1 MTTES
6 LERDMDAVTATE
18 RTIPA
23 MLFASAER
31 YAGLEAVADGD
42 VRLTYAQLRDRA
54 VEFARGA
61 LALGIRRGDRV
72 GLWAPNSHRWVEA
85 SLGLHLAGATV
96 VPLNTRY
103 RGSEARE
110 ILARVRARFVVVES
124 GFLGYDYATA
134 ALEALE
140 GDETGDVLA
149 DLTVVDLAAERGD
162 PSRRVVGREDL
173 RERAASVTEDRV
185 RHVAAEVE
193 PDDTSEIIFTSG
205 TTGRPKGV
213 LIPHGAALDLY
224 ATYAQVWGLR
234 TGDRYLVV
242 LPFFHTGGNKAGMI
256 VSLQHGLTIVPLAVF
271 DADEALRL
279 IETERISIMNG
290 SPTIYYALLESPRRE
305 STDLSSL
312 RRAATGAA
320 VVPVALI
327 ERSRVDLPFERLVTA
342 YGMTECIGTATMCR
356 DGDGDE
362 VIANTNGRAVP
373 GVELRV
379 VDREGRDLP
388 PGESGEVLIRGA
400 NVTPG
405 YWEDPEATA
414 AAIDADG
421 WLHSGD
427 IGHLDEAGNLKITD
441 RLKDMFIVGGFNVS
455 PAEVE
460 QVLARHPLVS
470 EVAVVGVPDERLGE
484 VPRAYVV
491 RRRGAEGSA
500 EEVVSWARERLA
512 NFKVPRS
519 VEFVDDLPRNAS
531 GKVLKRELRAGA

>member
-1 MTTES
+1 
-6 LERDMDAVTATE
+6 MDALTATE
-18 RTIPA
+18 RTIPQ
-23 MLFASAER
+23 MLFAGAER
-31 YAGLEAVADGD
+31 YADSLAVADGD

-54 VEFARGA
+54 LEFGRGA
-61 LALGIRRGDRV
+61 LALGVRRGDRV
-72 GLWAPNSHRWVEA
+72 GLWAPNTHRWVVA

-110 ILARVRARFVVVES
+110 ILARVRARFVVVQS

-134 ALEALE
+134 ALEALD
-140 GDETGDVLA
+140 GDESVLD
-149 DLTVVDLAAERGD
+149 DLTVVDLGAERGD
-162 PSRRVVGREDL
+162 VERGVLGWEDL
-173 RERAASVTEDRV
+173 RERAATVPEDEIR
-185 RHVAAEVE
+185 RAAAEVE
-193 PDDTSEIIFTSG
+193 PDDLSEIIFTSG

-213 LIPHGAALDLY
+213 LIPHGPALDLY

-234 TGDRYLVV
+234 EGDRYLVV

-256 VSLQHGLTIVPLAVF
+256 VSLQHGLTVVPMAVF

-356 DGDGDE
+356 DDDGDE

-405 YWEDPEATA
+405 YWEDPDATA

-427 IGHLDEAGNLKITD
+427 IGHLDATGNLKITD

-470 EVAVVGVPDERLGE
+470 EVAVVGVPDDRLGE

-491 RRRGAEGSA
+491 RRRGAEGTA
-500 EEVVSWARERLA
+500 EELIGWAKERLA

-519 VEFVDDLPRNAS
+519 VEFADDLPRNAS
-531 GKVLKRELRAGA
+531 GKVLKRELRSAVGG

>member
-1 MTTES
+1 MDAG
-6 LERDMDAVTATE
+6 DMKAVTATE

-23 MLFASAER
+23 MLLASAER
-31 YAGLEAVADGD
+31 YGDMLAVADGD
-42 VRLTYAQLRDRA
+42 VRLTYADLLDRA
-54 VEFARGA
+54 LEFGRGA
-61 LALGIRRGDRV
+61 LALGVRRGDRV
-72 GLWAPNSHRWVEA
+72 GLWAPNTHRWIEA

-103 RGSEARE
+103 RGPEARE
-110 ILARVRARFVVVES
+110 ILARVRARFVVVQS
-124 GFLGYDYATA
+124 GFLGFDYATA
-134 ALEALE
+134 ALEAID
-140 GDETGDVLA
+140 GDDTGDVLA
-149 DLTVVDLAAERGD
+149 DLTVVDLAADRGD
-162 PSRRVVGREDL
+162 ADRRLIGWEDL
-173 RERAASVTEDRV
+173 RERAATVPLDDV
-185 RHVAAEVE
+185 RRAAAEVE
-193 PDDTSEIIFTSG
+193 PDDLSEIIFTSG

-213 LIPHGAALDLY
+213 LIPHGPTLDLY

-256 VSLQHGLTIVPLAVF
+256 VSLQHGLTVVPMAVF

-290 SPTIYYALLESPRRE
+290 SPTIYHALLESPRRE
-305 STDLSSL
+305 QTDLSSL

-342 YGMTECIGTATMCR
+342 YGMTECMGTATMCR

-379 VDREGRDLP
+379 VDKEGRDLP

-405 YWEDPEATA
+405 YWEDPVATA

-427 IGHLDEAGNLKITD
+427 IGHLDEDGNLKITD

-484 VPRAYVV
+484 VPKAYVV
-491 RRRGAEGSA
+491 RRRGAEGTV
-500 EEVVSWARERLA
+500 EELLAWAKERLA

-519 VEFVDDLPRNAS
+519 VELVDDLPRNAS
-531 GKVLKRELRAGA
+531 GKVLKRELRSASGG